1 VLTSRANMDACEALL
16 MMLRQNERVALV
28 GERTWGSCGGA
39 EPHELVPGLHVLL
52 PASQLLRPDGSPV
65 EGQGIAPDLEVRW
78 PEGSGRDTVLDQA
91 LAALRAR

>member
-1 VLTSRANMDACEALL
+1 VLTSRANMDACESFLL
-16 MMLRQNERVALV
+16 MMRQNERVALV

-39 EPHELVPGLHVLL
+39 EPHELVPGLRVLL

-78 PEGSGRDTVLDQA
+78 LEGSGRDTVLDQA